1 VTPGALTLKGATLE
15 ADAVKIGAGSLSIE
29 SLQDSKVFA
38 SKQTNV
44 GVSVSLNGG
53 GQGASGSVSF
63 DQSKEKGAFASG
75 GDYGGLEARPVLRAR
90 SLPATRMRPKTSLP
104 QARYRPATSPTPK
117 PTRRAGS
124 VSRPGSPG
132 SARTRMPLRR
142 RRIPA
147 TTGNPMQAW
156 AVAILRP

>member
-75 GDYGGLEARPVLRAR
+75 GDYGG
-90 SLPATRMRPKTSLP
+90 
-104 QARYRPATSPTPK
+104 
-117 PTRRAGS
+117 
-124 VSRPGSPG
+124 
-132 SARTRMPLRR
+132 
-142 RRIPA
+142 
-147 TTGNPMQAW
+147 
-156 AVAILRP
+156 